1 MKYSAQGAL
10 VQTGAYYATVSA
22 EHAYPDEESALRHAK
37 AIQEVV
43 AASSELDLRERE
55 YLVADQER
63 FLPRDGGGP
72 NRENIEKAERRL
84 RRAIYALGRVEK
96 AMEER

>member
-1 MKYSAQGAL
+1 MKYSA
-10 VQTGAYYATVSA
+10 TSERFRDGAYYATVSA
-22 EHAYPDEESALRHAK
+22 DNAYPDEESALRHAK

-43 AASSELDLRERE
+43 EASSELDLRERE
-55 YLVADQER
+55 YLVADQEG